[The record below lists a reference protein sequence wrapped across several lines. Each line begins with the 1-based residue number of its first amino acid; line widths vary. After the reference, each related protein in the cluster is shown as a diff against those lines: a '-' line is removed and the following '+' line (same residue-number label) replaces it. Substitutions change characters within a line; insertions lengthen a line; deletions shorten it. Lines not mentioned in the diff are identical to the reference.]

1 MKVVEELV
9 ALRSISQRFMLVTY
23 PEEKEATLSNGAAA
37 AEESDEEDDGA
48 HEDEE
53 AEGHVQ
59 AATGVCGFTQGD
71 GRDHQDDQAEH
82 LVAGLALI

>member
-1 MKVVEELV
+1 MSKWKWKGCNL
-9 ALRSISQRFMLVTY
+9 LRFISQISAGY
-23 PEEKEATLSNGAAA
+23 PEEKKAALSNGAAA

-48 HEDEE
+48 HKDEE

-71 GRDHQDDQAEH
+71 RGDHQDDQAEH
-82 LVAGLALI
+82 LRQD